1 MINSIKEFNE
11 LYKSSLDALLLLNS
25 EGMVVTCNSTFES
38 FFLCNKIEVTQRN
51 IANLWANDKAK
62 TTFSDLFIEYVK
74 SSKSFQ
80 LVYSKGLDAQTKN
93 GSLIHVN
100 FILEEINLQSGSFLL
115 LTVFK
120 RNNSSAELKN
130 FGIAISGLQS
140 RNRDL
145 ELKEQQL
152 ELAQVVGNMG
162 HWRLEYSTSELIWS
176 KHIYTIF
183 ELDPQKFKGTY
194 EAFMEMVHPEDRIIV
209 DSAFNQHIT
218 QKAVYDIEHRLLM
231 PDGRIKWVHER
242 CTTTYDSDNLPI
254 ESIGTVQDI
263 TQRKNFETQ
272 SMQLISKIRE
282 YSYLNSHK
290 LRLPVS
296 NILGLGDVLKTIDN
310 KEDLENCVNHI
321 VDSTK
326 LLDKELREIS
336 NMLSSDLNE

>member
-1 MINSIKEFNE
+1 MKNPITEFNE
-11 LYKSSLDALLLLNS
+11 RYKSSLDALLLLNNN
-25 EGMVVTCNSTFES
+25 GMVVSCNPIFES
-38 FFLCNKIEVTQRN
+38 FFQCNQVDVTQKH
-51 IANLWANDKAK
+51 IADLWANETAK
-62 TTFSDLFIEYVK
+62 TSFSELFNEYVQ
-74 SSKSFQ
+74 SSKAFQ

-93 GSLIHVN
+93 GSLIQVN
-100 FILEEINLQSGSFLL
+100 FILEEIILQSGSFLL

-145 ELKEQQL
+145 ELKEHQL

-162 HWRLEYSTSELIWS
+162 HWRLEYSTNELIWS

-209 DSAFNQHIT
+209 DAAFNQHIT

-231 PDGRIKWVHER
+231 PDGRVKWVHER
-242 CTTTYDSDNLPI
+242 CTTTYDLDDNPI

-263 TQRKNFETQ
+263 TERKNFETQ

-282 YSYLNSHK
+282 YSYANSHK

-296 NILGLGDVLKTIDN
+296 NILGLGEVLKTIDN
-310 KEDLENCVNHI
+310 REDLENCVNHI

-336 NMLSSDLNE
+336 NMLSSDKSE